1 MSVSNAVFYRY
12 HGHHRLSYKFLVFT
26 NSSNE
31 LFRISSI
38 EIEVSIV
45 IQLKIE
51 VKSNGNERGTKNEK
65 KLKSSRIIAH
75 NTFLYTKELYHWIR
89 HVLVSYFQV

>member
-1 MSVSNAVFYRY
+1 MSISNAVFYRY

-65 KLKSSRIIAH
+65 KIEVIKNNRA
-75 NTFLYTKELYHWIR
+75 
-89 HVLVSYFQV
+89 

>member
-1 MSVSNAVFYRY
+1 MSISNAVFYRY

-45 IQLKIE
+45 MQLKIK
-51 VKSNGNERGTKNEK
+51 VKSNSITNEERRIKNMEVIK
-65 KLKSSRIIAH
+65 NNLAKDLPIYQGIVP
-75 NTFLYTKELYHWIR
+75 LVR